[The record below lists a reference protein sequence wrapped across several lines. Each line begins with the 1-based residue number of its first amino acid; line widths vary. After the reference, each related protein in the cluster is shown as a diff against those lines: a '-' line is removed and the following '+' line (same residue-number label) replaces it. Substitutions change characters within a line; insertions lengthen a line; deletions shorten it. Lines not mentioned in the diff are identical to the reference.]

1 MPDAMND
8 TMNDVVII
16 GGGISGLY
24 ILDELTSKYSNL
36 NIKLLERDPHVGG
49 RIHTKY
55 YKDGS
60 VKFETGPWRFH
71 HSHKNLIAL
80 LRKYNL
86 SYFQNSSSDVSAKN
100 SESYTC
106 KYGDKHTQNGNG
118 NGNGNGN
125 ANFKQSTQTSGLS
138 IRDTSLLNN
147 TCSSK
152 KYESIS
158 KIPLVMDSTSKPY
171 DVKNY
176 YKGDYFVV
184 EKGFSQLVAQM
195 NAKLQQ
201 FIFCNSFVI
210 DVIRKYNHYIITY
223 RRRNGNQYTTYS
235 VKTRFLFLCIPPDFC
250 KEWTIV
256 SKYLLP
262 LIHSVDT
269 IPLHHVYG
277 FSNKLNTLFDNKFYI
292 KTDTELGQVISGDFD
307 NNWFQASYSSGEDAK
322 FLYRLKQ
329 TNPSLF
335 VSTIKKKLALLNI
348 KIPITK
354 FESFFWEHAIHFWKP
369 AFQFDLDKSMRKSVY
384 PHPVNLP
391 NLFYAGEAFSDLQGW
406 IEGALSTSIIA
417 LSTFDAVRNNRFV
430 FKHVKLN
437 TNEYVI
443 LDNRYLDVKRWKLV
457 HPGSTAAIKNHL
469 TEDISD
475 LFRQINHTHYSWAVV
490 NSIQTY
496 WLYHNKTGV
505 FVISN

>member
-1 MPDAMND
+1 MND
-8 TMNDVVII
+8 IVII

-36 NIKLLERDPHVGG
+36 KIKLFERDPKVGG
-49 RIHTKY
+49 RISTKY
-55 YKDGS
+55 YKNGS
-60 VKFETGPWRFH
+60 VKYETGPWRFH
-71 HSHKNLIAL
+71 HSHQNLIKL
-80 LRKYNL
+80 LDKYNL
-86 SYFQNSSSDVSAKN
+86 KYFQNSSSNVSAKN
-100 SESYTC
+100 TEIYTC
-106 KYGDKHTQNGNG
+106 KYGDKQTKNGDS
-118 NGNGNGN
+118 
-125 ANFKQSTQTSGLS
+125 NFKQSTQTSGLS

-152 KYESIS
+152 KYEAIS

-176 YKGDYFVV
+176 YKGEYFVV
-184 EKGFSQLVAQM
+184 EKGFSELVSIM
-195 NAKLQQ
+195 NAKLKQ
-201 FIFCNSFVI
+201 FIFCNSYVI
-210 DVIRKYNHYIITY
+210 DVVRSHNHYIITY
-223 RRRNGNQYTTYS
+223 RRRNGNNYTTYS
-235 VKTRFLFLCIPPDFC
+235 VKTRYLFLCIPPNFC

-269 IPLHHVYG
+269 IPLHHIYG
-277 FSNKLNTLFDNKFYI
+277 YSNKIDTLNDNKFYI
-292 KTDTELGQVISGDFD
+292 KNDTELSQIISGDFD
-307 NNWFQASYSSGEDAK
+307 NNWFQVSYSSGEDAK

-335 VSTIKKKLALLNI
+335 ISTIKKKLAQLNI

-354 FESFFWEHAIHFWKP
+354 MESFYWEHAIHFWKP
-369 AFQFDLDKSMRKSVY
+369 AFNFDLIKSMKKSIY

-391 NLFYAGEAFSDLQGW
+391 NLFYTGEAFSDIQGW
-406 IEGALSTSIIA
+406 IEGSLSTSNLG
-417 LSTFDAVRNNRFV
+417 LSTFYAVKNQKYI
-430 FKHVKLN
+430 FKPIQLK

-443 LDNRYLDVKRWKLV
+443 LDGRYLDVKRWKLV

-469 TEDISD
+469 TEDVSD

-496 WLYHNKTGV
+496 WIYNNKVGMFAIV
-505 FVISN
+505 K